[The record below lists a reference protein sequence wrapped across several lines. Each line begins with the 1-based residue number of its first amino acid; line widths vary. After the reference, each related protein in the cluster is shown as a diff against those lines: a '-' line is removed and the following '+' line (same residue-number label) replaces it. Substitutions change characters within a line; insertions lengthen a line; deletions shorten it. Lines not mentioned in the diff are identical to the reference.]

1 MSNIV
6 IPIYK
11 PYLSKYKT
19 SAIDAIQSEWI
30 SNHGKYIELA
40 TNKLKEVLHAK
51 HAILMAN
58 GTVATH
64 CLFISLKYK
73 YPNIQKIYVPNN
85 VYVAVYNCALMEYPI
100 DALEVLRINEN
111 TWNMEEDEAYLLSLE
126 QNSAIVVVHNLGG
139 IINVDR
145 IKQIRP
151 DIILI
156 EDNCEGIFGKYND
169 KYTGTSENILC
180 SAVSFYGNKTITTG
194 EGGAFFTNDD
204 ELYNHMKRV
213 FSQGMSSTRFI
224 HDIHAY
230 NYRMT
235 NIEAAFLYEQLN
247 DIDCILSLKQ
257 AVFNNYKKLLEPE
270 IADNK
275 ITLQLVNE
283 NCENANWMFAIRFMT
298 NRKSIHETH
307 AYFIENGIEIR
318 PFFYPYYR
326 HAHLDTLRCNDT
338 THGSSEKLNTNII
351 MLPSYPELRYEEQEH
366 IATKIRHFVNDE

>member
-1 MSNIV
+1 MSNII

-19 SAIDAIQSEWI
+19 SALDAIESEWI

-73 YPNIQKIYVPNN
+73 HPNISKIYIPNN

-100 DALEVLRINEN
+100 NALEVLRINEH
-111 TWNMEEDEAYLLSLE
+111 TWNMEEDDAYIRSLD

-139 IINVDR
+139 VINVDR
-145 IKQIRP
+145 IKKNRP

-156 EDNCEGIFGKYND
+156 EDNCEGIFGKYSG

-194 EGGAFFTNDD
+194 EGGAFITSDD
-204 ELYNHMKRV
+204 ELYNHVKRV

-247 DIDCILSLKQ
+247 DIVCILSLKQ
-257 AVFNNYKKLLEPE
+257 AVFNNYKKLLETE
-270 IADNK
+270 ITENK

-283 NCENANWMFAIRFMT
+283 NCENANWMFAIRLINNT
-298 NRKSIHETH
+298 KSIDDTD
-307 AYFIENGIEIR
+307 AYFIENGVEIR

-326 HAHLDTLRCNDT
+326 HTHLVTLSCNDT
-338 THGSSEKLNTNII
+338 NRMTSEVLNNTII
-351 MLPSYPELRYEEQEH
+351 MVPSYPELRYEEQEY
-366 IATKIRHFVNDE
+366 IAMTIRKFVNHE